1 MMYLLLDFL
10 LADLLAEMEE
20 VLMESHG
27 PPLDKAGSL
36 VLDIENLTQTSES
49 CSPSPKVMKTL
60 SRKGSSR
67 IDRRNVEEQDIDG
80 ATKKVIVKDLL
91 IDDAKLAG
99 RVPCCQVAIEQ
110 QLVLSR
116 PFAGIPPMA
125 NISNLSADMGDGRM
139 RKFNHFMTINPKKI
153 LLLFASM

>member
-1 MMYLLLDFL
+1 
-10 LADLLAEMEE
+10 MEE

-80 ATKKVIVKDLL
+80 ATKKVVGK
-91 IDDAKLAG
+91 G

>member
-1 MMYLLLDFL
+1 
-10 LADLLAEMEE
+10 MEE

-80 ATKKVIVKDLL
+80 ATKKVVGK
-91 IDDAKLAG
+91 
-99 RVPCCQVAIEQ
+99 
-110 QLVLSR
+110 
-116 PFAGIPPMA
+116 GIPPMA

-153 LLLFASM
+153 LLLFASMSSLGTIILIYFTLVIYFKGV

>member
-1 MMYLLLDFL
+1 
-10 LADLLAEMEE
+10 MEE

-80 ATKKVIVKDLL
+80 ATKKVIVK
-91 IDDAKLAG
+91 G

-153 LLLFASM
+153 LLLFASMSSLGTIILIYFTLVIYFKGV

>member
-1 MMYLLLDFL
+1 
-10 LADLLAEMEE
+10 MEE

-80 ATKKVIVKDLL
+80 ATKKLVIK
-91 IDDAKLAG
+91 G

-116 PFAGIPPMA
+116 PFAGNPPVA

-153 LLLFASM
+153 LLLFASMSSLGTIILIYFTLVIYFKGV